1 MPYDD
6 DGKQTTIPEFFDRPM
21 ELLERSAT
29 MNGREEPAWER
40 TRLRVPRENGTFLIH
55 PEPVVI
61 AKHVGQ
67 LREQSDLP
75 GSVNCE
81 IPGRSLSGFRAAAQA
96 EVIAAASEWTSRLL
110 GRDIA
115 AESNVPLIMTGH
127 QPELFHP
134 GVFAKNIATSQLAS
148 HGGGVGLNLVVD
160 NDLMASTQIR
170 VPVGDRENPSIS
182 TIEFDTSRAPLPWEE
197 ARVANMSLLES
208 FANRVS
214 EAMKPWNV
222 DPLVTE
228 CWPTVVD
235 NARKGFDKNQ
245 QASLAECLTTGRAS
259 LERVL
264 GLGNLE
270 LPISQLCETNA
281 FRSFAAHILLRAEQ
295 FCRTYNQVLSEY
307 RQVNRIRSSS
317 HPVPELAVQNG
328 WCETPFWI
336 WRADDPRRGR
346 LFVRQAGETLE
357 LATAPE
363 SASIVHSLPL
373 QPDASSEEATVA
385 LQQMSDAGLRLR
397 TRALTTTLFT
407 RLCLCDLFV
416 HGIGG
421 AKYDAMTDRIASRFF
436 GVKLPDYLTLSA
448 TAWLPIGEP
457 HSATPADV
465 SRLRQQL
472 RELQQNPQRHLGHEI
487 PAAAEALVIEK
498 ASLIEQ
504 QNSTDTCVSPGEN
517 SLRNRERY
525 RRFPEI
531 NRQLA
536 KLTEHQQK
544 CIREELMQIEQ
555 GLTANQVLTS
565 REFSFCLYPPESIQ
579 RLISDLDGRLV
590 SIK

>member
-1 MPYDD
+1 
-6 DGKQTTIPEFFDRPM
+6 M
-21 ELLERSAT
+21 ELLERSAKMT
-29 MNGREEPAWER
+29 GHEEPAWER
-40 TRLRVPRENGTFLIH
+40 TRIRVPRENGSLLIH
-55 PEPVVI
+55 PEPAVV
-61 AKHVGQ
+61 AKHVDQ

-75 GSVNCE
+75 GSASCE
-81 IPGRSLSGFRAAAQA
+81 ILGRSLTAFRAAARA
-96 EVIAAASEWTSRLL
+96 EVIAAASEWTSQLL

-148 HGGGVGLNLVVD
+148 HGGVGLNLVVD
-160 NDLMASTQIR
+160 NDLMASTRIR
-170 VPVGDRENPSIS
+170 VPIGDRGNPGIS
-182 TIEFDTSRAPLPWEE
+182 AIEFDASRAPLPWEE
-197 ARVANMSLLES
+197 ARVADMSLLES
-208 FANRVS
+208 FADRAAA
-214 EAMKPWNV
+214 AMLPWKI

-228 CWPTVVD
+228 CWPKVVD
-235 NARKGFDKNQ
+235 NARKGFDKDQ
-245 QASLAECLTTGRAS
+245 QASLAECLTAGRAS
-259 LERVL
+259 LERKL

-363 SASIVHSLPL
+363 SASIVHSLTL
-373 QPDASSEEATVA
+373 QPDASSEEATAA
-385 LQQMSDAGLRLR
+385 LQQLSDAGLRLR
-397 TRALTTTLFT
+397 TRALTTTLFS

-457 HSATPADV
+457 HSATPSDV

-472 RELQQNPQRHLGHEI
+472 RELQQNPQRHLGSEI
-487 PAAAEALVIEK
+487 TTEDQMLMAEKVSLIDQQNTTDMSVSPAA
-498 ASLIEQ
+498 
-504 QNSTDTCVSPGEN
+504 N
-517 SLRNRERY
+517 SLRGHERY

-536 KLTEHQQK
+536 GLTEHQQK
-544 CIREELMQIEQ
+544 LIREELSQIEQ
-555 GLTANQVLTS
+555 RLSANQVLTS
-565 REFSFCLYPPESIQ
+565 REFSFCLYPAESIQ
-579 RLISDLDGRLV
+579 TMINDLDSRLV
-590 SIK
+590 SLR

>member
-1 MPYDD
+1 
-6 DGKQTTIPEFFDRPM
+6 M
-21 ELLERSAT
+21 ELLERSAKMT
-29 MNGREEPAWER
+29 GHEEPAWER
-40 TRLRVPRENGTFLIH
+40 TRIRVPRENGSLLIH
-55 PEPVVI
+55 PEPVVV
-61 AKHVGQ
+61 AKHGDQ
-67 LREQSDLP
+67 LREQAELP
-75 GSVNCE
+75 GSASCE
-81 IPGRSLSGFRAAAQA
+81 ILGRSLIGFRSAARA
-96 EVIAAASEWTSRLL
+96 EVIAAASGWTSQLL
-110 GRDIA
+110 GHDIA
-115 AESNVPLIMTGH
+115 AVSNAPLIMTGH

-160 NDLMASTQIR
+160 NDLLASTRIR

-214 EAMKPWNV
+214 EAMKPWDV

-228 CWPTVVD
+228 CWPKVVD
-235 NARKGFDKNQ
+235 NARKGLDKNQ
-245 QASLAECLTTGRAS
+245 QASLVECLTAGRAS
-259 LERVL
+259 LERKL

-295 FCRTYNQVLSEY
+295 FCQTYNQVLSEY
-307 RQVNRIRSSS
+307 RRVNRIRSSS
-317 HPVPELAVQNG
+317 HPVPELTVQNG

-346 LFVRQAGETLE
+346 LFVRQAGETFE

-363 SASIVHSLPL
+363 SSSIVHSLTL
-373 QPDASSEEATVA
+373 QPDASSEEATAA

-397 TRALTTTLFT
+397 TRALTTTLFS

-436 GVKLPDYLTLSA
+436 GVKLPDSLTLSA

-457 HSATPADV
+457 HSATPSDV
-465 SRLRQQL
+465 SRLRQHL
-472 RELQQNPQRHLGHEI
+472 RELQQNPQRHLGAGITPEDQMLMAEKVSLI
-487 PAAAEALVIEK
+487 DQQNTTDMSVSPAA
-498 ASLIEQ
+498 
-504 QNSTDTCVSPGEN
+504 N
-517 SLRNRERY
+517 SLRGHERY

-536 KLTEHQQK
+536 GLTEHQQK
-544 CIREELMQIEQ
+544 LIREELSQIEQ
-555 GLTANQVLTS
+555 RLSANQVLTS
-565 REFSFCLYPPESIQ
+565 REFSFCLYPAESIQ
-579 RLISDLDGRLV
+579 TMINDLDSRLV
-590 SIK
+590 SLR